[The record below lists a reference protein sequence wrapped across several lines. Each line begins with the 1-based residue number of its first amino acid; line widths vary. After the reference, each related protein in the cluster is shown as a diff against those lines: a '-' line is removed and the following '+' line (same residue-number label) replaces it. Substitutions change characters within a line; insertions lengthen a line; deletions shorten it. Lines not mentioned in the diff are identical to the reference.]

1 MPDITAQSS
10 RRKGV
15 RAEIPREL
23 YHVIVKIQA
32 EKDLDFYE
40 AALKAASLIDPNS
53 QLFKQTVH
61 NEALSLGKSQF
72 LKQLNTARQVIRM
85 QGFREGQEHVRR
97 SEDNFRIP
105 CRICGKPMYFS
116 SLNSDWKD
124 VRDILYAAFGN
135 WVHIRCKE
143 KQNA

>member
-1 MPDITAQSS
+1 MPDTTAQSS

-15 RAEIPREL
+15 RVEIPREL
-23 YHVIVKIQA
+23 CHAIVKIQA

-53 QLFKQTVH
+53 QLFKQAVH

-72 LKQLNTARQVIRM
+72 LKQLNTARQVIKM
-85 QGFREGQEHVRR
+85 QGFREGQEHVRS
-97 SEDNFRIP
+97 SEENFRVP
-105 CRICGKPMYFS
+105 CSICGKPMYFS
-116 SLNSDWKD
+116 SLDSNWKD
-124 VRDILYAAFGN
+124 AREYLYAAFRN
-135 WVHIRCKE
+135 SSHARCKE